1 MPIFEYRCSSCGH
14 RFEKIQKS
22 SGSRPAPCPNCGGAA
37 KRLASAPAIQFKG
50 TGWYIT
56 DYARKGKS
64 NPETDK
70 GGEKSEGAEKGDRE
84 EKGEKKEKTDAGP
97 QGGAEAKGAESKAA
111 KEDKAP
117 AKAAAPTKGSRSK
130 KRD

>member
-1 MPIFEYRCSSCGH
+1 VPIFEYRCSSCGH

-22 SGSRPAPCPNCGGAA
+22 SGSRPAPCPKCGGAA

-64 NPETDK
+64 HPETAK
-70 GGEKSEGAEKGDRE
+70 GGE
-84 EKGEKKEKTDAGP
+84 
-97 QGGAEAKGAESKAA
+97 QGGEGTKGGGDEKAGG
-111 KEDKAP
+111 E
-117 AKAAAPTKGSRSK
+117 TKGSREEKPGGEKEAKESKTATEDKSPAKPAAPTRGSRGK

>member
-1 MPIFEYRCSSCGH
+1 VPIFEYRCSSCGH

-22 SGSRPAPCPNCGGAA
+22 SGSRPARCPKCAGAA

-64 NPETDK
+64 SPETDR
-70 GGEKSEGAEKGDRE
+70 GGEKGGSAEKA
-84 EKGEKKEKTDAGP
+84 DAGTKD
-97 QGGAEAKGAESKAA
+97 GAEAAVKESKTATEEKPPSKPAA
-111 KEDKAP
+111 SA
-117 AKAAAPTKGSRSK
+117 KGSRGR